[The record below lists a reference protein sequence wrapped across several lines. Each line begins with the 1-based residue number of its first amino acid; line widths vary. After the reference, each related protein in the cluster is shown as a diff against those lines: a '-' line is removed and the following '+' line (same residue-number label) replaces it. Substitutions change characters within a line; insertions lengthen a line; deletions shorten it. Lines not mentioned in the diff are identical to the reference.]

1 MLHISFWQRQN
12 KREGIVCGTNK
23 PTNSTNSRNNI
34 FFAVDFPRYI
44 PKTLCDQQGPGCL
57 ESTSSQSTQ
66 EKRMTV
72 HLIISR
78 HLHLWSLTRF
88 KSMQWWG
95 PPSCCYIHV
104 TRITRSWRLFGA
116 DQAGRGCT
124 TFHADQQLPVAGKI
138 SSHQPPAAIRKH
150 YSAAIISN
158 MGSSD
163 LFRETD
169 SICSACGTW
178 MKMNEHEVG
187 LSKMSS

>member
-23 PTNSTNSRNNI
+23 QQTAQTAETA
-34 FFAVDFPRYI
+34 FFLQSISLDTFPRLCVI
-44 PKTLCDQQGPGCL
+44 SKVRDVWRALPAKARRKKEWRCTWSTLGTCTYDHL
-57 ESTSSQSTQ
+57 RVSSPCSDG
-66 EKRMTV
+66 V
-72 HLIISR
+72 HLHAVTFMSPEVGGYLGQIKR
-78 HLHLWSLTRF
+78 GVGALW
-88 KSMQWWG
+88 
-95 PPSCCYIHV
+95 
-104 TRITRSWRLFGA
+104 
-116 DQAGRGCT
+116 
-124 TFHADQQLPVAGKI
+124 HADQQLPVPGKI

-158 MGSSD
+158 MGNSD

-178 MKMNEHEVG
+178 MKMNEHEVR